1 MRMTDWFIIFFFF
14 TRLGLFLAER
24 AFFFS
29 TAFVESRKTARFRN
43 RNLSVFLSFLF
54 IPPFS
59 RPETSQQVTPCSS
72 SSAFLSSFHGIA
84 RPLSILQRAF
94 FLGDSP
100 EERSENRIFLS
111 IEFAPLLIFGSLMG
125 PNILNRHALYIYIT
139 RICKYI
145 YIYRCR

>member
-1 MRMTDWFIIFFFF
+1 MRMTDWFIIFLFF

-29 TAFVESRKTARFRN
+29 TAFVESRKTTRFRN

-94 FLGDSP
+94 FLGGGDSP

-111 IEFAPLLIFGSLMG
+111 IEFAYIRLVNGAEYIKSTRV
-125 PNILNRHALYIYIT
+125 IYIYIL
-139 RICKYI
+139 YVYVNI

>member
-1 MRMTDWFIIFFFF
+1 MTDWFIIFLFF

-29 TAFVESRKTARFRN
+29 TAFVESRKTAPRFRN

-145 YIYRCR
+145 YI

>member
-1 MRMTDWFIIFFFF
+1 MRMTDWFIIFLFF

-29 TAFVESRKTARFRN
+29 TAFVESRKTAPRFRN

-94 FLGDSP
+94 FLGGGDSP

-111 IEFAPLLIFGSLMG
+111 IEFAYIRLVNGAEYIKSTRV
-125 PNILNRHALYIYIT
+125 IYIYII

-145 YIYRCR
+145 YI

>member
-14 TRLGLFLAER
+14 TRPLLSGAS
-24 AFFFS
+24 FFFS

-54 IPPFS
+54 IPLFS

-94 FLGDSP
+94 FLGGGDSP

-111 IEFAPLLIFGSLMG
+111 IEFA
-125 PNILNRHALYIYIT
+125 YIRLVNGAEYIKST
-139 RICKYI
+139 RAI
-145 YIYRCR
+145 YIYYTYM